1 VIVALDGIAVAVIW
15 SSRVKR
21 LWLRFRGLP
30 TAAQIAAW
38 FVLGVVAVVVALAL
52 RPQQETEFV
61 FTVPEPT
68 EGSSG
73 AFPLPSAPPPIT
85 PETRK
90 GPAYVSRAELARE
103 WPLTVEEGTVR
114 CVDIEGFHGVL
125 FGVDGRWY
133 AVNGIA
139 RITTASA
146 KIDELVAHDASGAK
160 KDVSPLI
167 ERGLALCD

>member
-1 VIVALDGIAVAVIW
+1 M
-15 SSRVKR
+15 KR

-38 FVLGVVAVVVALAL
+38 FVLGVIAVVVTLAL

-68 EGSSG
+68 EDSSG
-73 AFPLPSAPPPIT
+73 GVPLPSAPAPLT
-85 PETRK
+85 PETRT
-90 GPAYVSRAELARE
+90 GPAYVSRTELGQD

-114 CVDIEGFHGVL
+114 CIDIEGFHGVL

-133 AVNGIA
+133 ALNGIA
-139 RITTASA
+139 RFTTASA
-146 KIDELVAHDASGAK
+146 KIDELVAHNPSGAT
-160 KDVSPLI
+160 KDLSPLI